1 MTLLA
6 ENINRTVDDDI
17 CKSFYLEIGKKVFGT
32 IKIPWLT
39 ADSRMNMNTIFHN
52 NSLQD
57 YGRKLSIGLLENTE
71 FPTSVCNIL
80 YQYILEK
87 FWNMHL
93 VTEINN
99 PKRRKWW

>member
-6 ENINRTVDDDI
+6 ENINRTVYGDI
-17 CKSFYLEIGKKVFGT
+17 CKSFYLEIGKKVLGT

-52 NSLQD
+52 NSLQG
-57 YGRKLSIGLLENTE
+57 YGRKLWVGLLENTE
-71 FPTSVCNIL
+71 FPTSAWNIL
-80 YQYILEK
+80 YQYILDK

-99 PKRRKWW
+99 PK